1 MAASLMPSSFK
12 SLKDVFR
19 KERSLAGIREIVES
33 SDVVV
38 HFFEIFPNL
47 EKVVMPQSCEK
58 KILKIKV
65 ENPSWRNELKFMELE
80 MIEKINTF
88 FKEQRIIQIR
98 FIG

>member
-1 MAASLMPSSFK
+1 MPSSFK

-58 KILKIKV
+58 KILKLKV
-65 ENPSWRNELKFMELE
+65 ENPAWRNELRFMETE
-80 MIEKINTF
+80 MIEKTNTF
-88 FKEQRIIQIR
+88 FKEQRINQIR

>member
-1 MAASLMPSSFK
+1 MPSSFK

-38 HFFEIFPNL
+38 HFYEIFPNL

-58 KILKIKV
+58 KILKLKV
-65 ENPSWRNELKFMELE
+65 ENPAWRNELRFMESE

-88 FKEQRIIQIR
+88 FKEQRINQIR

>member
-1 MAASLMPSSFK
+1 MAASLMPSNFK

-38 HFFEIFPNL
+38 QFFEIFPNL

-58 KILKIKV
+58 KILKLRV

>member
-38 HFFEIFPNL
+38 QFFEIFPNL
-47 EKVVMPQSCEK
+47 EKVVVPQSCEK

>member
-1 MAASLMPSSFK
+1 MPSSFK

-19 KERSLAGIREIVES
+19 KERALAGIREIVES

-58 KILKIKV
+58 KVLKLKV
-65 ENPSWRNELKFMELE
+65 ENPAWRNELKFMETE

-88 FKEQRIIQIR
+88 FKEKRINQIR

>member
-1 MAASLMPSSFK
+1 MPSSFK

-38 HFFEIFPNL
+38 QFFEIFPNL
-47 EKVVMPQSCEK
+47 EKVVIPQSCEK
-58 KILKIKV
+58 KVLKLKV
-65 ENPSWRNELKFMELE
+65 ENPAWRNELKFMESE

-88 FKEQRIIQIR
+88 FKEQRINQIR